1 MKTKAPGKD
10 WSGLLFV
17 LPFLTAYLVMLIYPL
32 LRGIGLSFQRVD
44 LFGGGR
50 FVGLAN
56 YTRLFADSTFLHS
69 ILATFALALM
79 IVPLLTILA
88 LALALALNRATRGA
102 AVFRGIFF
110 SSSVLSVTIVTLI
123 WRFVLAPDAGL
134 LGETAQA
141 LGAEPIPF
149 LSHPTWSLWALAIT
163 TIWWSIGLPM
173 MLFLAGLQQI
183 PGDVYEAAALD
194 RASKWTTLRRVTLP
208 ALKRTVVLVVM
219 LQTAAQLQ
227 IFGQAQLLTGGG
239 PGGATR
245 TMVLFIFE
253 SAFARWEL
261 GYATAA
267 AEVLF
272 LLIVL
277 LTLTQYVTT
286 MRDTEGNHGR

>member
-1 MKTKAPGKD
+1 MKAGAERKD

-17 LPFLTAYLVMLIYPL
+17 LPFLAAYMIMLIYPL
-32 LRGIGLSFQRVD
+32 LRGMMLSLQRVD
-44 LFGGGR
+44 LFGGGT
-50 FVGLAN
+50 FIGLDN
-56 YTRLFADSTFLHS
+56 YARLFADETFTRS
-69 ILATFALALM
+69 ILNTFALALM
-79 IVPLLTILA
+79 IVPLLTVIS

-102 AVFRGIFF
+102 AIFRGVFF

-163 TIWWSIGLPM
+163 TIWWSVGLPM

-194 RASKWTTLRRVTLP
+194 RASRWTTLRRVTLP
-208 ALKRTVVLVVM
+208 ALKRTVVLVIM

-253 SAFARWEL
+253 TAFARWEL
-261 GYATAA
+261 GYATAG
-267 AEVLF
+267 AEILF
-272 LLIVL
+272 LLIVMI
-277 LTLTQYVTT
+277 TLTQYVTT
-286 MRDTEGNHGR
+286 MRDSEGNSGR

>member
-1 MKTKAPGKD
+1 MKVGAARRD

-17 LPFLTAYLVMLIYPL
+17 LPFLAAYLIILIYPL
-32 LRGIGLSFQRVD
+32 LSGMALSVQRVD

-50 FVGLAN
+50 FVGLEN
-56 YTRLFADSTFLHS
+56 YARLFADDTFIRS
-69 ILATFALALM
+69 VINTFALALM
-79 IVPLLTILA
+79 IVPLLTVIA

-102 AVFRGIFF
+102 AVFRGVFF

-163 TIWWSIGLPM
+163 TIWWSVGLPM

-194 RASKWTTLRRVTLP
+194 RASRWTTLWRVTLP
-208 ALKRTVVLVVM
+208 ALRRTVVLVVM

-253 SAFARWEL
+253 AAFARWEL

-267 AEVLF
+267 AEILF

-277 LTLTQYVTT
+277 ITLTQYVTT
-286 MRDTEGNHGR
+286 MRGSEGDGGR

>member
-1 MKTKAPGKD
+1 VRGDPLRQD

-17 LPFLTAYLVMLIYPL
+17 LPFLAAYLVILIYPL
-32 LRGIGLSFQRVD
+32 LNGVLLSFRRID
-44 LFGGGR
+44 LFGDGP

-56 YTRLFADSTFLHS
+56 YARLFADDTFLQA
-69 ILATFALALM
+69 IVNTFLLALM
-79 IVPLLTILA
+79 IVPLLTAIA

-134 LGETAQA
+134 LGEGAAA

-149 LSHPTWSLWALAIT
+149 LSHPTWSLWALAIA

-183 PGDVYEAAALD
+183 PGDMYEAAALD
-194 RASKWTTLRRVTLP
+194 RASRWTTFWRVTLP
-208 ALKRTVVLVVM
+208 SLRRTLILVVM

-239 PGGATR
+239 PAGATR

-253 SAFARWEL
+253 AAFGRWEL
-261 GYATAA
+261 GYAMAA
-267 AEVLF
+267 AEILF
-272 LLIVL
+272 LLIVAV
-277 LTLTQYVTT
+277 TLTQYATT
-286 MRDTEGNHGR
+286 MRGAEDARGR

>member
-1 MKTKAPGKD
+1 MKGAAGRRD
-10 WSGLLFV
+10 WSGMLFV
-17 LPFLTAYLVMLIYPL
+17 LPFLAAYLVILIYPL
-32 LRGIGLSFQRVD
+32 LNGMALSLQRVD

-50 FVGLAN
+50 FVGLDN
-56 YTRLFADSTFLHS
+56 YARLFADETFLRS
-69 ILATFALALM
+69 ILNTFLLALM
-79 IVPLLTILA
+79 IVPLLTVLA
-88 LALALALNRATRGA
+88 LGLALALNRATRGA
-102 AVFRGIFF
+102 AIFRGVFF

-141 LGAEPIPF
+141 MGVEPIPF
-149 LSHPTWSLWALAIT
+149 LSHPTWSLWALAIA

-183 PGDVYEAAALD
+183 PGDIYEAAALD
-194 RASKWTTLRRVTLP
+194 RASRWTTLWRVTLP
-208 ALKRTVVLVVM
+208 ALRRTVVLVVM

-245 TMVLFIFE
+245 TMVLFMFE

-267 AEVLF
+267 AEILF
-272 LLIVL
+272 LLIVMI
-277 LTLTQYVTT
+277 TLTQYVTT
-286 MRDTEGNHGR
+286 MRERENGR

>member
-1 MKTKAPGKD
+1 MKKMASGRDP
-10 WSGLLFV
+10 SGLLFV
-17 LPFLTAYLVMLIYPL
+17 LPFLTAYLIILIYPL
-32 LRGIGLSFQRVD
+32 LRGLTLSFQRVD

-50 FVGLAN
+50 FVGLDN
-56 YTRLFADSTFLHS
+56 YARLFADDTFIRS
-69 ILATFALALM
+69 IFNTFALALM
-79 IVPLLTILA
+79 IVPLLTVLA

-149 LSHPTWSLWALAIT
+149 LSHPTWSLWPLAIT

-183 PGDVYEAAALD
+183 PGDIYEAAALD
-194 RASKWTTLRRVTLP
+194 RASRWTTLWRVTLP
-208 ALKRTVVLVVM
+208 SLRRTLVLVIM

-286 MRDTEGNHGR
+286 MRATEGEGGR